1 MLGSNIM
8 NYSKTQINKAGNRFI
23 DKEKLLTMQE
33 AIDILQ
39 RFRLIHQHPMALF
52 RHTIERKLGKFNIE
66 ALVSQRLKRKP
77 SIINKL
83 KVQSQMK
90 LSRMQ
95 DIGGL
100 RIVVDNIK
108 QVNSIRDEL
117 KKVEK
122 HGNFKFIFANEK
134 NYIEAPKE
142 SGYRSLHLIYKYEK
156 GVSIENQCRIEIQ
169 IRTTLHHSWATA
181 IEVLGTYIR
190 QPLKQSFGNE
200 ELLNLFKKISI
211 AFIDLEKNKEINNV
225 DEIQQ
230 ELNQT
235 KLINKLQGFNI
246 IANHIQKQRGKKGQ
260 YLLITMY
267 LNKGKIDIIQY
278 GRRQFEEAN
287 QYYSNIENK
296 YLNDKSVEVV
306 LVSVKNIDDLQ
317 KTYPNYFMDTHEFI
331 KNLNK
336 ILKKQN

>member
-1 MLGSNIM
+1 M
-8 NYSKTQINKAGNRFI
+8 NYSKTQINRAGDRFI
-23 DKEKLLTMQE
+23 DKKSSLTMQD
-33 AIDILQ
+33 ATDVLQ
-39 RFRLIHQHPMALF
+39 KFRLIHQHPMVLF
-52 RHTIERKLGKFNIE
+52 RHTIERKLTNLNIE

-83 KVQSQMK
+83 KVQSQMQ

-100 RIVVDNIK
+100 RIVVDNIN
-108 QVNSIRDEL
+108 QVNLIRNEL

-134 NYIEAPKE
+134 DYIETPKE

-156 GVSIENQCRIEIQ
+156 RVPIENKCRIEIQ

-211 AFIDLEKNKEINNV
+211 AFIDLEKNKKINNI

-235 KLINKLQGFNI
+235 SLINKLQGFNI
-246 IANHIQKQRGKKGQ
+246 IAEHIQKQGNKKGQ
-260 YLLITMY
+260 YLLITMHFKRGN
-267 LNKGKIDIIQY
+267 LEIRQY
-278 GRRQFEEAN
+278 SKSQFEKAN
-287 QYYSNIENK
+287 QDYSNIESK
-296 YLNDKSVEVV
+296 YLNNKSVEVV
-306 LVSVKNIDDLQ
+306 LVSVKNIDDLR
-317 KTYPNYFMDTHEFI
+317 KAYPNYFMDTHDFI

-336 ILKKQN
+336 VLKNTKLEIA